1 VTTWRDEYPFESHYM
16 EIPKVAVRS
25 ANERH
30 VHGAKG
36 DTNRPNNPRIH
47 YIDQGPQASAATAS
61 AATAS
66 ESTNTVAPQTILC
79 VHGNPTWSFYYR
91 SIVNQFQ
98 KNYRVIAVDNLG
110 CGLSDKPANYDY
122 CLKNHTNNLIQL
134 IDQLDLK
141 NVLMVVHDWGG
152 AIGLGAAVA
161 RPERIDKL
169 VILNTAA
176 FVPPYIPFRIAAC
189 RIPIIGSLA
198 IRYANAF
205 AWTAT
210 WMAIDRLKKLPAATK
225 SGLLYPYRTPADRI
239 AIDRFVQDIPMQKNH
254 RTWEV
259 LDQLERDLSKLSM
272 KPTTMIWGMK
282 DWCFRPEC
290 LERLSKHLP
299 RAKIQKLEDVGHY
312 VMEEAPVEVGLAIEE
327 LLHVKV

>member
-1 VTTWRDEYPFESHYM
+1 M
-16 EIPKVAVRS
+16 EIPIVAVRS

-30 VHGAKG
+30 FRGAKG
-36 DTNRPNNPRIH
+36 GTNRPNNPRIH

-66 ESTNTVAPQTILC
+66 EAKNTFAPQTILC

-91 SIVNQFQ
+91 SIASRFQ

-141 NVLMVVHDWGG
+141 NVLMVAHDWGG
-152 AIGLGAAVA
+152 AIGLGATVA

-176 FVPPYIPFRIAAC
+176 FVPPYIPLRIAAC

-259 LDQLERDLSKLSM
+259 LAQLERDLSKLSM
-272 KPTTMIWGMK
+272 KPTTMVWGMK

-290 LERLSKHLP
+290 LERLSEHLP
-299 RAKIQKLEDVGHY
+299 QAKIQKLEDVGHY
-312 VMEEAPVEVGLAIEE
+312 VMEEAPMEVGLAIEE